1 MGPDAAA
8 PQFASKFGVF
18 LSSSFVGG
26 FYSSS
31 HFLGG
36 TGYAFLDIRFLG
48 GTGNGSLPSE
58 FNSSFT
64 CSWPLVAR
72 VGRAPNRINS
82 PTDPNL
88 VINVETYNYC
98 TGR

>member
-1 MGPDAAA
+1 MAQDSNPNPSTTRDGLSGGMGPDAAA

-18 LSSSFVGG
+18 LSSSFVSG

-58 FNSSFT
+58 FSSSFT
-64 CSWPLVAR
+64 CSWP
-72 VGRAPNRINS
+72 
-82 PTDPNL
+82 
-88 VINVETYNYC
+88 
-98 TGR
+98 